1 MIGMWENSEPGIL
14 HDGLRSFCT
23 IFDGIATTLLGGIYK
38 VFFLVA
44 NATIISGDVIKVF
57 YSRIQLILGILMIFK
72 LAMSILNIIIN
83 PDVVKD
89 QKNGPGKM
97 VTRIVAALFMLTLV
111 IPINIPNA
119 TAKSLN
125 AYINDHGILFG
136 VLYKAQDSILSENIL
151 AKLILGTSSNA
162 DADDMDVNNLSDI
175 GNSMASTVLKVFVRI
190 NVNDDTLPACDYAS
204 DDDPC
209 SNTVCAA
216 EVNESH
222 YAEENVDPQVILSHI
237 NDSCGRGSDE
247 KYAFE
252 YTPIIGAL
260 VMLIMALIIT
270 GFTVDIV
277 VRAIKLAVLRLVA
290 PVPIISYINPP
301 KQGGGAF
308 DNWTKSLIST
318 YVDLFVRLA
327 IVYFG
332 LFMIQIIMN
341 GGMDIFGSNVQGFT
355 FTSGIAFIFIIL
367 GILVFM
373 RQAPQFI
380 RDILGIKG
388 KPMGNVGLSSM
399 MAGTASLLGG
409 AGLAG
414 AGAAAMGAFGAA
426 REAAAQGKPAPSGW
440 VSGRD
445 LAAQLRTGDSKA
457 RGGIVNAANQRLQ
470 RASATRFARRY
481 GVTGEGVEVAKGN
494 MYKLKDQA
502 DKSKD
507 LYDRFLKGTAMNDE
521 LAQVAAMNGI
531 DYNAR
536 TGTFANDGE
545 RDKMQ
550 RALYK
555 YQADDAKAAAKAES
569 LYKEGKQFADSHRL
583 SPTFEEEHRAS
594 WRERVPFRGNY
605 SETRRPDMYNARGR
619 STSHQSMADRV
630 LGSPEDW
637 RGSLH
642 DPRHPNPRVDNRWDP
657 NGTRNVDN
665 NELYGNPWA
674 PPPPGTGGPHGGGP
688 GGPPGGGPGPGG
700 PRP

>member
-1 MIGMWENSEPGIL
+1 MINSEPGIL

-23 IFDGIATTLLGGIYK
+23 IFDGVATTLLGGIYK

-270 GFTVDIV
+270 GFTVDIA

-341 GGMDIFGSNVQGFT
+341 GGLDIFGSNVQGFT
-355 FTSGIAFIFIIL
+355 FTSGVAFIFIIL

-380 RDILGIKG
+380 KDILGIKG

-414 AGAAAMGAFGAA
+414 AGAAAMGTFGAA
-426 REAAAQGKPAPSGW
+426 SEAAAQGKPAPHGW
-440 VSGRD
+440 AAGRD
-445 LAAQLRTGDSKA
+445 LAAQLRTGDPKA
-457 RGGIVNAANQRLQ
+457 RGGIANRIQDRLS
-470 RASATRFARRY
+470 RSANIRMARRY
-481 GVTGEGVEVAKGN
+481 GVTAAGLDVAKEISQN
-494 MYKLKDQA
+494 A
-502 DKSKD
+502 DAEAARAKD
-507 LYDRFLKGTAMNDE
+507 LYERFTQGNMNDYE
-521 LAQVAAMNGI
+521 RAQYASREGLALTGSRDQQDEIIRNHMYNKMNDTASAA
-531 DYNAR
+531 
-536 TGTFANDGE
+536 F
-545 RDKMQ
+545 K
-550 RALYK
+550 
-555 YQADDAKAAAKAES
+555 AKK
-569 LYKEGKQFADSHRL
+569 KWDEGKEYAKTHRVNP
-583 SPTFEEEHRAS
+583 SFEEEHRPS
-594 WRERVPFRGNY
+594 LFGERPMTNTAEG
-605 SETRRPDMYNARGR
+605 RRDMYNARGR
-619 STSHQSMADRV
+619 GRTAHQTVADRIWGSHDKWNDPTSERTENRWNPGTPKDV
-630 LGSPEDW
+630 DNDTYHDNPFAPQGAGSPSQW
-637 RGSLH
+637 
-642 DPRHPNPRVDNRWDP
+642 
-657 NGTRNVDN
+657 
-665 NELYGNPWA
+665 
-674 PPPPGTGGPHGGGP
+674 HG
-688 GGPPGGGPGPGG
+688 PGGGPGPGG

>member
-14 HDGLRSFCT
+14 NDGLRSFCT
-23 IFDGIATTLLGGIYK
+23 IFDGVATTLLGGIYK

-44 NATIISGDVIKVF
+44 NATIVSGDVIKVF

-89 QKNGPGKM
+89 QKQGPGKM

-222 YAEENVDPQVILSHI
+222 YAEENVDPQVILTHI
-237 NDSCGRGSDE
+237 NDSCGRGSNE
-247 KYAFE
+247 RYAFG

-260 VMLIMALIIT
+260 VMLIMTLIIM
-270 GFTVDIV
+270 GFTVDIA
-277 VRAIKLAVLRLVA
+277 VRAIKLAVLRLAA

-341 GGMDIFGSNVQGFT
+341 GGLDIFGSNVQGFT
-355 FTSGIAFIFIIL
+355 FTSGVAFIFIIL
-367 GILVFM
+367 GILVFV

-380 RDILGIKG
+380 KDILGIKG
-388 KPMGNVGLSSM
+388 KPMGNVGLSS
-399 MAGTASLLGG
+399 LLGG
-409 AGLAG
+409 TAMAIGGGGLAG
-414 AGAAAMGAFGAA
+414 FGLGAMQGFGAA
-426 REAAAQGKPAPSGW
+426 NRAAAEGKAFSPFQSWAQN
-440 VSGRD
+440 RD
-445 LAAQLRTGDSKA
+445 MMAKIRTGDKDA
-457 RGGIVNAANQRLQ
+457 RGGVFGRTMDRLNFQTAERRANQLGIGRND
-470 RASATRFARRY
+470 RA
-481 GVTGEGVEVAKGN
+481 AKK
-494 MYKLKDQA
+494 YAKDQA
-502 DKSKD
+502 D
-507 LYDRFLKGTAMNDE
+507 DRARATARELQLATSQIEHLGVSSDPGQAMSRDEFWNSSAYQSGSYSGLEESFENTYQRYLNDHNTNKAAWDRYE
-521 LAQVAAMNGI
+521 AATVADGKAQA
-531 DYNAR
+531 
-536 TGTFANDGE
+536 
-545 RDKMQ
+545 
-550 RALYK
+550 
-555 YQADDAKAAAKAES
+555 AAAKAAKTLDRMEKDAG
-569 LYKEGKQFADSHRL
+569 LIGATQRVIDS
-583 SPTFEEEHRAS
+583 
-594 WRERVPFRGNY
+594 REPGTYR
-605 SETRRPDMYNARGR
+605 SARKVR
-619 STSHQSMADRV
+619 I
-630 LGSPEDW
+630 
-637 RGSLH
+637 
-642 DPRHPNPRVDNRWDP
+642 NPR
-657 NGTRNVDN
+657 T
-665 NELYGNPWA
+665 GNPVGRDGRDTDVESNFTYERDTRYDGIRDDET
-674 PPPPGTGGPHGGGP
+674 PPRFPMG
-688 GGPPGGGPGPGG
+688 GG

>member
-1 MIGMWENSEPGIL
+1 MIGMWENSEPGML
-14 HDGLRSFCT
+14 NDGLRSFCAM
-23 IFDGIATTLLGGIYK
+23 FDGVATTLLGGIYK

-175 GNSMASTVLKVFVRI
+175 GNSMASIVLKVFVRI

-247 KYAFE
+247 RYAFG

-270 GFTVDIV
+270 GFIVDIA

-318 YVDLFVRLA
+318 YVDLFVRIA

-332 LFMIQIIMN
+332 LFVIQIIMN
-341 GGMDIFGSNVQGFT
+341 GGMNNIFGSNVQGFT

-380 RDILGIKG
+380 KDILGIKG

-414 AGAAAMGAFGAA
+414 AGVAAMGAFGAA
-426 REAAAQGKPAPSGW
+426 SQAAAQGKPAPSGW
-440 VSGRD
+440 AAGRD
-445 LAAQLRTGDSKA
+445 LAAQLKTGDSKA
-457 RGGIVNAANQRLQ
+457 KGGLINNLQ
-470 RASATRFARRY
+470 DNLARRAGIRMAGKY
-481 GVTGEGVEVAKGN
+481 GVSNSQLEKEKKNMYDWQDEVAIRDN
-494 MYKLKDQA
+494 MAERGWDKLTNQEKLK
-502 DKSKD
+502 
-507 LYDRFLKGTAMNDE
+507 
-521 LAQVAAMNGI
+521 VAAYYRQKNKISADQELTNDQVQELQATGATM
-531 DYNAR
+531 YANAGR
-536 TGTFANDGE
+536 SAYGKVKSNYE
-545 RDKMQ
+545 
-550 RALYK
+550 
-555 YQADDAKAAAKAES
+555 KASK
-569 LYKEGKQFADSHRL
+569 FADTHRVAT
-583 SPTFEEEHRAS
+583 SFEEEFRPSVFGDGMKRYSAS
-594 WRERVPFRGNY
+594 RLHGVDKRGQ
-605 SETRRPDMYNARGR
+605 
-619 STSHQSMADRV
+619 HQSFGDRVSGNNRWQESGSNPSNNVAPNVRDEGNSVYTDNADRIMPTV
-630 LGSPEDW
+630 GS
-637 RGSLH
+637 G
-642 DPRHPNPRVDNRWDP
+642 
-657 NGTRNVDN
+657 
-665 NELYGNPWA
+665 
-674 PPPPGTGGPHGGGP
+674 GTGPGNHG
-688 GGPPGGGPGPGG
+688 PGGGP
-700 PRP
+700 RP

>member
-1 MIGMWENSEPGIL
+1 MIGMWENSEPGML
-14 HDGLRSFCT
+14 NDGLRSFCAM
-23 IFDGIATTLLGGIYK
+23 FDGVATTLLGGIYK

-175 GNSMASTVLKVFVRI
+175 GNSMASIVLKVFVRI

-247 KYAFE
+247 RYAFG

-270 GFTVDIV
+270 GFTVDIA

-332 LFMIQIIMN
+332 LFVVQIIMN
-341 GGMDIFGSNVQGFT
+341 GGLDIFGSNIQGFT
-355 FTSGIAFIFIIL
+355 FTSGVAFIFIIL

-373 RQAPQFI
+373 KQAPQFI
-380 RDILGIKG
+380 KDILGIKG

-440 VSGRD
+440 AAGRD
-445 LAAQLRTGDSKA
+445 LAAQLKTGDPKSK
-457 RGGIVNAANQRLQ
+457 GGILNNIQDTLSR
-470 RASATRFARRY
+470 RAGIRMSGRY
-481 GVTGEGVEVAKGN
+481 GVNTTELEKEKKKMYKAQDEVAIREN
-494 MYKLKDQA
+494 MDRRGWDKLTNAEKVKVEQHYRQTHNA
-502 DKSKD
+502 TQGPLS
-507 LYDRFLKGTAMNDE
+507 TAQLDE
-521 LAQVAAMNGI
+521 LHA
-531 DYNAR
+531 
-536 TGTFANDGE
+536 TGTTMYANAGKSE
-545 RDKMQ
+545 YGKIKSNYDK
-550 RALYK
+550 ASK
-555 YQADDAKAAAKAES
+555 
-569 LYKEGKQFADSHRL
+569 FADAHRV
-583 SPTFEEEHRAS
+583 STSFEEEYRPS
-594 WRERVPFRGNY
+594 RRERLPIVGAAYKASRDRLGEHQNMRDRWNGNNMWSGSNY
-605 SETRRPDMYNARGR
+605 RDEGNSRYTDNPDRITPTVG
-619 STSHQSMADRV
+619 
-630 LGSPEDW
+630 
-637 RGSLH
+637 
-642 DPRHPNPRVDNRWDP
+642 
-657 NGTRNVDN
+657 GT
-665 NELYGNPWA
+665 P
-674 PPPPGTGGPHGGGP
+674 T
-688 GGPPGGGPGPGG
+688 GPGPGG
-700 PRP
+700 PPPGGPRP

>member
-1 MIGMWENSEPGIL
+1 MIGMWENSEPGMIN
-14 HDGLRSFCT
+14 DGLRSFCS

-44 NATIISGDVIKVF
+44 NATIVNGDVIKVF

-72 LAMSILNIIIN
+72 LAMSILNIVIN
-83 PDVVKD
+83 PDIIKD
-89 QKNGPGKM
+89 QKQGPTKM
-97 VTRIVAALFMLTLV
+97 VTRIVTALVMLTLV

-119 TAKSLN
+119 KENSLN

-136 VLYKAQDSILSENIL
+136 FLYKAQDSILSENIL
-151 AKLILGTSSNA
+151 AKLILGTSSNNT
-162 DADDMDVNNLSDI
+162 ADDMDVNNLSDV
-175 GNSMASTVLKVFVRI
+175 GNAMASTILKVFIKI
-190 NVNDDTLPACDYAS
+190 NVKDATQPPCEDSETCENTICAS
-204 DDDPC
+204 
-209 SNTVCAA
+209 
-216 EVNESH
+216 EVNESQ

-237 NDSCGRGSDE
+237 NDSCGSGSSE
-247 KYAFE
+247 RYAFG
-252 YTPIIGAL
+252 YTPIIGAI
-260 VMLIMALIIT
+260 VMLIMTIVIT
-270 GFTVDIV
+270 GFTIDIA
-277 VRAIKLAVLRLVA
+277 VRAIKLAILRIVA

-318 YVDLFVRLA
+318 YADLFVRLA

-355 FTSGIAFIFIIL
+355 FTSGVAFIFVIL

-380 RDILGIKG
+380 KDVLGIKG

-399 MAGTASLLGG
+399 LAGTASLLGG

-414 AGAAAMGAFGAA
+414 AGAAAIGAFGAA
-426 REAAAQGKPAPSGW
+426 SEAAAQGKPAPSGW
-440 VSGRD
+440 ASGRD

-457 RGGIVNAANQRLQ
+457 RGGIMNAANQRLQ

-481 GVTGEGVEVAKGN
+481 GVTGEGVAVAKDRMN
-494 MYKLKDQA
+494 KARDTAAQ
-502 DKSKD
+502 SKD
-507 LYDRFLKGTAMNDE
+507 LYDRFLDGNVSDAQLNAIATA
-521 LAQVAAMNGI
+521 NGFSYTGSDADKEQI
-531 DYNAR
+531 RKILYNR
-536 TGTFANDGE
+536 
-545 RDKMQ
+545 
-550 RALYK
+550 
-555 YQADDAKAAAKAES
+555 QASDATAAAKAES
-569 LYKEGKQFADSHRL
+569 KYKEGKDFADSHRL
-583 SPTFEEEHRAS
+583 TPTFEEEHRAS

-630 LGSPEDW
+630 LGSPDDW
-637 RGSLH
+637 RNPASST
-642 DPRHPNPRVDNRWDP
+642 NPRGDNRWDP
-657 NGTRNVDN
+657 NSSRDVDN
-665 NELYGNPWA
+665 NNLYGNNWA
-674 PPPPGTGGPHGGGP
+674 PPPPGSGGP
-688 GGPPGGGPGPGG
+688 GGPPGGGPGG

>member
-1 MIGMWENSEPGIL
+1 MIGMWENSEPGML
-14 HDGLRSFCT
+14 NDGLRSFCAM
-23 IFDGIATTLLGGIYK
+23 FDGVATTLLGGIYK

-175 GNSMASTVLKVFVRI
+175 GNSMASIVLKVFVRI

-209 SNTVCAA
+209 SNTVCEA

-247 KYAFE
+247 RYAFG

-270 GFTVDIV
+270 GFTVDIA

-318 YVDLFVRLA
+318 YVDLFVRIA

-332 LFMIQIIMN
+332 LFVIQIIMN
-341 GGMDIFGSNVQGFT
+341 GGMNNIFGSNVQGFT

-380 RDILGIKG
+380 KDILGIKG

-414 AGAAAMGAFGAA
+414 AGVAAMGAFGAA
-426 REAAAQGKPAPSGW
+426 SQAAAQGKPAPSGW
-440 VSGRD
+440 AAGRD
-445 LAAQLRTGDSKA
+445 LAAQLKTGDSKA
-457 RGGIVNAANQRLQ
+457 KGGLINNLQ
-470 RASATRFARRY
+470 DNLARRAGIRMAGKY
-481 GVTGEGVEVAKGN
+481 GVSNSQLEKEKKNMYDWQDEVAIRDN
-494 MYKLKDQA
+494 MAERGWDKLTNQEKLK
-502 DKSKD
+502 
-507 LYDRFLKGTAMNDE
+507 
-521 LAQVAAMNGI
+521 VAAYYRQKNKISADQELTNDQVQELQATGATM
-531 DYNAR
+531 YANAGR
-536 TGTFANDGE
+536 SAYGKVKSNYE
-545 RDKMQ
+545 
-550 RALYK
+550 
-555 YQADDAKAAAKAES
+555 KASK
-569 LYKEGKQFADSHRL
+569 FADTHRVAT
-583 SPTFEEEHRAS
+583 SFEEEFRPSVFGDGMKRYSAS
-594 WRERVPFRGNY
+594 RLHGVDKRGQ
-605 SETRRPDMYNARGR
+605 
-619 STSHQSMADRV
+619 HQSFGDRVSGNNRWQESGSNPSNNVAPNVRDEGNSVYTDNADRIMPTV
-630 LGSPEDW
+630 GS
-637 RGSLH
+637 G
-642 DPRHPNPRVDNRWDP
+642 
-657 NGTRNVDN
+657 
-665 NELYGNPWA
+665 
-674 PPPPGTGGPHGGGP
+674 GTGPGNHG
-688 GGPPGGGPGPGG
+688 PGGGP
-700 PRP
+700 RP

>member
-1 MIGMWENSEPGIL
+1 MIGMWENSEPGML
-14 HDGLRSFCT
+14 NDGLRSFCAM
-23 IFDGIATTLLGGIYK
+23 FDGVATTLLGGIYK

-175 GNSMASTVLKVFVRI
+175 GNSMASIVLKVFVRI

-247 KYAFE
+247 RYAFG

-270 GFTVDIV
+270 GFTVDIA

-318 YVDLFVRLA
+318 YVDLFVRIA

-332 LFMIQIIMN
+332 LLVIQIIMN
-341 GGMDIFGSNVQGFT
+341 GGMNNIFGSNVQGFT

-380 RDILGIKG
+380 KDILGIKG

-414 AGAAAMGAFGAA
+414 AGVAAMGAFGAA
-426 REAAAQGKPAPSGW
+426 SQAAAQGKPAPSGW
-440 VSGRD
+440 AAGRD
-445 LAAQLRTGDSKA
+445 LAAQLKTGDSKA
-457 RGGIVNAANQRLQ
+457 KGGLINNLQ
-470 RASATRFARRY
+470 DNLARRAGIRMAGKY
-481 GVTGEGVEVAKGN
+481 GVSNSKLEKEKKNMYDWQDEVAIRDN
-494 MYKLKDQA
+494 MAERGWDKLTNQEKLK
-502 DKSKD
+502 
-507 LYDRFLKGTAMNDE
+507 
-521 LAQVAAMNGI
+521 VAAYYRQKNKISADQELTNDQVQELQATGATM
-531 DYNAR
+531 YANAGR
-536 TGTFANDGE
+536 SAYGKVKSNYE
-545 RDKMQ
+545 
-550 RALYK
+550 
-555 YQADDAKAAAKAES
+555 KASK
-569 LYKEGKQFADSHRL
+569 FADTHRVAT
-583 SPTFEEEHRAS
+583 SFEEEFRPSVFGDGMKRYSAS
-594 WRERVPFRGNY
+594 RLHGVDKRGQ
-605 SETRRPDMYNARGR
+605 
-619 STSHQSMADRV
+619 HQSFGDRVSGNNRWQESGSNPSNNVAPNVRDEGNSVYTDNADRIMPTV
-630 LGSPEDW
+630 GS
-637 RGSLH
+637 G
-642 DPRHPNPRVDNRWDP
+642 
-657 NGTRNVDN
+657 
-665 NELYGNPWA
+665 
-674 PPPPGTGGPHGGGP
+674 GTGPGNHG
-688 GGPPGGGPGPGG
+688 PGGGP
-700 PRP
+700 RP

>member
-14 HDGLRSFCT
+14 NDGLRSFCT
-23 IFDGIATTLLGGIYK
+23 IFDGVATTLLGGIYK

-175 GNSMASTVLKVFVRI
+175 GNSMASIVLKVFVRI

-204 DDDPC
+204 DDNPC

-247 KYAFE
+247 RYAFG

-270 GFTVDIV
+270 GFTVDIA

-332 LFMIQIIMN
+332 LFVIQIIMN
-341 GGMDIFGSNVQGFT
+341 GGMNNIFGSNVQGFT

-380 RDILGIKG
+380 KDILGIKG

-414 AGAAAMGAFGAA
+414 AGAAAMGTFGAA
-426 REAAAQGKPAPSGW
+426 SEAAAQGKPAPHGW
-440 VSGRD
+440 AAGRD
-445 LAAQLRTGDSKA
+445 LAAQLRTGDSKTK
-457 RGGIVNAANQRLQ
+457 GGLINNLQ
-470 RASATRFARRY
+470 DNLNRRASIRMARKY
-481 GVTGEGVEVAKGN
+481 GVTAAGLDRAKQ
-494 MYKLKDQA
+494 LSQDA
-502 DKSKD
+502 
-507 LYDRFLKGTAMNDE
+507 
-521 LAQVAAMNGI
+521 
-531 DYNAR
+531 
-536 TGTFANDGE
+536 
-545 RDKMQ
+545 
-550 RALYK
+550 
-555 YQADDAKAAAKAES
+555 DAKAALAKDAYERFTQGNMDDYERAQYVRDNRLILAGS
-569 LYKEGKQFADSHRL
+569 REQQDETIRNHMYNNMNETASAAFKAKKKWDEGKEYAKTHRI
-583 SPTFEEEHRAS
+583 SPSFEEEHRPS
-594 WRERVPFRGNY
+594 LLGDRKNDRIN
-605 SETRRPDMYNARGR
+605 RPDMYNARGR
-619 STSHQSMADRV
+619 GKTAHQTAGDRIFGSHKKWDDPTSART
-630 LGSPEDW
+630 E
-637 RGSLH
+637 
-642 DPRHPNPRVDNRWDP
+642 NRWNP
-657 NGTRNVDN
+657 NGDRENIDN
-665 NELYGNPWA
+665 DTYHDNPWA
-674 PPPPGTGGPHGGGP
+674 PLEPGLTPPGGHGP

>member
-1 MIGMWENSEPGIL
+1 MINSEPGIL

-23 IFDGIATTLLGGIYK
+23 IFDGVATTLLGGIYK

-270 GFTVDIV
+270 GFTVDIA

-341 GGMDIFGSNVQGFT
+341 GGLDIFGSNVQGFT
-355 FTSGIAFIFIIL
+355 FTSGVAFIFIIL

-380 RDILGIKG
+380 KDILGIKG

-414 AGAAAMGAFGAA
+414 AGAAAMGTFGAA
-426 REAAAQGKPAPSGW
+426 SEAAAQGKPAPHGW
-440 VSGRD
+440 ASGRD

-481 GVTGEGVEVAKGN
+481 GVTGEGVAVAKDH
-494 MYKLKDQA
+494 MYATQA
-502 DKSKD
+502 TAAESKD
-507 LYDRFLKGTAMNDE
+507 LYDRFLKGNVSDAQLNAIATA
-521 LAQVAAMNGI
+521 NGFT
-531 DYNAR
+531 Y
-536 TGTFANDGE
+536 TGSDA
-545 RDKMQ
+545 DKEQ
-550 RALYK
+550 IRKILYK
-555 YQADDAKAAAKAES
+555 RQASDATAAAKAES
-569 LYKEGKQFADSHRL
+569 KDKEGKTFADSHRL
-583 SPTFEEEHRAS
+583 TPTFEEEHRAS

-630 LGSPEDW
+630 LGSPDDW
-637 RGSLH
+637 RNPASST
-642 DPRHPNPRVDNRWDP
+642 NPRGDNRWDP
-657 NGTRNVDN
+657 NSSRDVDN
-665 NELYGNPWA
+665 NNLYGNNWA
-674 PPPPGTGGPHGGGP
+674 PPPPGSGGPGGP
-688 GGPPGGGPGPGG
+688 GGPPGGGPGG

>member
-14 HDGLRSFCT
+14 NDGLRSFCT
-23 IFDGIATTLLGGIYK
+23 IFDGVATTLLGGIYK

-89 QKNGPGKM
+89 QKQGPGKM

-222 YAEENVDPQVILSHI
+222 YAEENVDPQVILTHI
-237 NDSCGRGSDE
+237 NDSCGRGSNE
-247 KYAFE
+247 RYAFG

-260 VMLIMALIIT
+260 VMLIMTLIIM
-270 GFTVDIV
+270 GFTVDIA
-277 VRAIKLAVLRLVA
+277 VRAIKLAVLRLAA

-341 GGMDIFGSNVQGFT
+341 GGLDIFGSNVQGFT
-355 FTSGIAFIFIIL
+355 FTSGVAFIFIIL

-380 RDILGIKG
+380 KDILGIKG
-388 KPMGNVGLSSM
+388 KPMGNVGLSS
-399 MAGTASLLGG
+399 LLGG
-409 AGLAG
+409 TAMAIGGGGLAG
-414 AGAAAMGAFGAA
+414 FGLGAMQGFGAA
-426 REAAAQGKPAPSGW
+426 NRAAAEGKAFSPFQSWAQN
-440 VSGRD
+440 RD
-445 LAAQLRTGDSKA
+445 MMAKIRTGDKDA
-457 RGGIVNAANQRLQ
+457 RGGVFGRTMDRLNFQTAERRANQLGIGRND
-470 RASATRFARRY
+470 RA
-481 GVTGEGVEVAKGN
+481 AKK
-494 MYKLKDQA
+494 YAKDQA
-502 DKSKD
+502 D
-507 LYDRFLKGTAMNDE
+507 DRARATARELQLATSQIEHLGVSSDPGQAMSRDEFWNSSAYQSGSYSGLEESFENTYQRYLNDHNTNKAAWDRYE
-521 LAQVAAMNGI
+521 AATVADGNAQA
-531 DYNAR
+531 
-536 TGTFANDGE
+536 
-545 RDKMQ
+545 
-550 RALYK
+550 
-555 YQADDAKAAAKAES
+555 AAAKAAKTLDRMEKDAG
-569 LYKEGKQFADSHRL
+569 LIGATQRVIDS
-583 SPTFEEEHRAS
+583 
-594 WRERVPFRGNY
+594 REPGTYR
-605 SETRRPDMYNARGR
+605 SARKVR
-619 STSHQSMADRV
+619 I
-630 LGSPEDW
+630 
-637 RGSLH
+637 
-642 DPRHPNPRVDNRWDP
+642 NPR
-657 NGTRNVDN
+657 T
-665 NELYGNPWA
+665 GNPVGRDGRDTDVESNFTYERDTRYDGIRDDET
-674 PPPPGTGGPHGGGP
+674 PPRFPMG
-688 GGPPGGGPGPGG
+688 GG